1 MDLVAF
7 CASPTRHML
16 PPTPPKILLTFPLC
30 PQLDTEPRCTP
41 NPTPEIEADFL
52 VMRRIV

>member
-7 CASPTRHML
+7 YASPTRHML
-16 PPTPPKILLTFPLC
+16 PPTPPKILLLC

-41 NPTPEIEADFL
+41 NATPEIEADFL